1 MNEAWFIND
10 ILHMIVLVHNDA
22 VVLKACD
29 IILDNNTATEVLLL
43 VKFKQEKLIRA
54 SVQF

>member
-1 MNEAWFIND
+1 
-10 ILHMIVLVHNDA
+10 MIVLVHNDA
-22 VVLKACD
+22 VVLKACNN
-29 IILDNNTATEVLLL
+29 ILDNNTATEVLLL